1 MLSQHPVPAPVNNE
15 RATAGKTEKK
25 CSVAEAGM
33 QHAEPGPLLLA
44 GAVLEWPNAQLLYE
58 GKCTKDC
65 AGPRPWCG
73 FSGDV
78 GLDMSFPL
86 HCKTTSGRF
95 CLFEKAR
102 V

>member
-15 RATAGKTEKK
+15 RATAGKREKK

-78 GLDMSFPL
+78 GLDMSFPPN
-86 HCKTTSGRF
+86 CKTTSGRF
-95 CLFEKAR
+95 CLFEIAR